1 MKSTRTWKTKQNM
14 AQKIRPHTSSSEGAN
29 ENVSH
34 EDIKTE
40 RQRVLSD
47 HSVGRGQSNKKLK
60 KA

>member
-1 MKSTRTWKTKQNM
+1 MPAMKN
-14 AQKIRPHTSSSEGAN
+14 
-29 ENVSH
+29 
-34 EDIKTE
+34 IKTE